1 MNCPRLG
8 THWKRLKR
16 GFLKVMND
24 KVEEM
29 EEKLDKLT
37 DKKPVLIPLV
47 VLENAMARAERREKH
62 HFILFVTILIC
73 MIVSNLTWACYS
85 INIERKE
92 ISSIMVEDNMSNMQN
107 QIN

>member
-1 MNCPRLG
+1 MNE
-8 THWKRLKR
+8 KE
-16 GFLKVMND
+16 
-24 KVEEM
+24 EEM

-37 DKKPVLIPLV
+37 DKKPVLIPFV

-73 MIVSNLTWACYS
+73 VIISNLTWAYCY

-92 ISSIMVEDNMSNMQN
+92 ISSIMVEDNVERFENRGVWEESH
-107 QIN
+107 

>member
-1 MNCPRLG
+1 MNE
-8 THWKRLKR
+8 
-16 GFLKVMND
+16 

-62 HFILFVTILIC
+62 HFILFITILIC
-73 MIVSNLTWACYS
+73 VIISNLTWACYS
-85 INIERKE
+85 INIEREE
-92 ISSIMVEDNMSNMQN
+92 ISSVMIEDNKESVENSR
-107 QIN
+107 

>member
-1 MNCPRLG
+1 MN
-8 THWKRLKR
+8 
-16 GFLKVMND
+16 N

-62 HFILFVTILIC
+62 HFILLVIILVC
-73 MIVSNLTWACYS
+73 VIVSNLTWAYCYT
-85 INIERKE
+85 NIEGE
-92 ISSIMVEDNMSNMQN
+92 EVSSIMVD
-107 QIN
+107 